1 MSGDLTKQAL
11 RAEVAARRKA
21 RPQPE
26 RDAAA
31 AALVERVLSLPEVA
45 AGGTVTAYEAFPTE
59 PGTGPLLAALRAQSV
74 RVLLPVLRADN
85 DLDWVADGEALGVDA
100 IRSADVVV
108 CPAVAATPDGLRLGR
123 GGGSYDRVLA
133 RVSPPTVTVALLYDD
148 EVVDELPTDPH
159 DRAVDVVVTPT
170 RTLR

>member
-11 RAEVAARRKA
+11 RAEVAARRRA
-21 RPQPE
+21 RPQPG

-31 AALVERVLSLPEVA
+31 AALVERVLALPELTA
-45 AGGTVTAYEAFPTE
+45 ASTITAYESLPAE
-59 PGTGPLLAALRAQSV
+59 PGTGPLLAALRARGV
-74 RVLLPVLRADN
+74 RVLLPVLRDDN
-85 DLDWVADGEALGVDA
+85 DLDWVAGGEALGVDA
-100 IRSADVVV
+100 VRTAHVLV
-108 CPAVAATPDGLRLGR
+108 CPAVAVTLDGRRLGR

-133 RVSPPTVTVALLYDD
+133 RVDRSALTVALLHDD
-148 EVVDELPTDPH
+148 EVLDDLPTDPH